1 LSGQKSHYR
10 HFEEDLIM
18 LHRLL
23 TITLVAVCLVATA
36 AHANEK
42 KLRAA
47 IEVKFPKANIQSIE
61 KMPKLD
67 LYELVIDGVVY
78 YSDAKFRYLL
88 DGSIIEIKSM
98 RNMTAERKREI
109 EEQELAKIAIPFDDL
124 PFNSAFKKV
133 YGDGS
138 RKMAYFADPN
148 CGYCK
153 RFDRD
158 TLPKVKNTT
167 VYVFMYPIIAKR
179 SVPTSKAIWCS
190 ADPEKAWDDYVIRS
204 VAPTAEPTCDNP
216 VDDLLV
222 FGSEQRIRGTPT
234 LYFVDGSRVSGALTL
249 EQLESRLTT
258 AEEKR
263 KKNDG

>member
-1 LSGQKSHYR
+1 
-10 HFEEDLIM
+10 M

-23 TITLVAVCLVATA
+23 TITLVAGCFFSA
-36 AHANEK
+36 AAYADND

-47 IEVKFPKANIQSIE
+47 IEVKFPKANIQSIT
-61 KMPKLD
+61 KMPKLG

-78 YSDAKFRYLL
+78 YSDAKFKYLV
-88 DGSIIEIKSM
+88 DGSIIEIQSM

-124 PFNSAFKKV
+124 PFEGAFKKV

-158 TLPKVKNTT
+158 TLPKVKNAT
-167 VYVFMYPIIAKR
+167 VYVFMYPIIAKQ

-190 ADPEKAWDDYVIRS
+190 KDPGKAWDDYVIRS
-204 VAPTAEPTCDNP
+204 VAPTAQPTCDNP
-216 VDDLLV
+216 VDDVLA

-234 LYFVDGSRVSGALTL
+234 LYFADGSRVSGALTL
-249 EQLESRLTT
+249 EQLESRLDT
-258 AEEKR
+258 AEKKR